1 MKLLASRNIIVT
13 MAGLGVLFVAVVFVH
28 SLVGASESMPT
39 LPSADQIGPPPAP
52 TGPVEPLDTVLAAYR
67 RNGSA
72 ALRRYRN
79 SPITATVDSVVPVG
93 KSGWAVAAT
102 VDGGRAT
109 VYIGD
114 DEWRSITP
122 PLAPKQTRA
131 FTCMDWQSGAAGRLT
146 MYGCG
151 TVSTP

>member
-1 MKLLASRNIIVT
+1 
-13 MAGLGVLFVAVVFVH
+13 MAGLGVLFVVVVFAH
-28 SLVGASESMPT
+28 SLIGSSEAMPT
-39 LPSADQIGPPPAP
+39 MPSADQIGPPPQA

-79 SPITATVDSVVPVG
+79 SPFSATVDSVKPVQ
-93 KSGWAVAAT
+93 KSGWAIAAS

-109 VYIGD
+109 VYIAE
-114 DEWRSITP
+114 DEGESLTP
-122 PLAPKQTRA
+122 ALAPKQTRA
-131 FTCMDWQSGAAGRLT
+131 FTCMDWQSGAAGTLT

-151 TVSTP
+151 IVATP